1 MEKGLIELLK
11 LSSQYL
17 SQHGVPN
24 SRLDAE
30 VLLADILNTDRIGLY
45 VNYDRPIS
53 SAEISRYRIAVAKRA
68 IRIPVAYITG
78 KKEFMSMDFH
88 VEDGVLIPRPDTEVL
103 VDTVVQYL
111 ITNKIQTPRI
121 LDLCTGTGAIACS
134 LAKAFGKSKVVAT
147 DISDKAINVACKNVE
162 KLDLSHQVTVIKGD
176 LYDAVMRLEDK
187 QFDVIVSNPP
197 YIPTNQI
204 KDLEPEVS
212 KYEPKLALDG
222 GEDGMKVITRILDQV
237 HDYVTNGFVCL
248 EVGDTLQ
255 ANLVASKMK
264 EYGLTNIN
272 IVKDF
277 AGLDRAVSGVI
288 S

>member
-1 MEKGLIELLK
+1 
-11 LSSQYL
+11 
-17 SQHGVPN
+17 
-24 SRLDAE
+24 
-30 VLLADILNTDRIGLY
+30 
-45 VNYDRPIS
+45 
-53 SAEISRYRIAVAKRA
+53 
-68 IRIPVAYITG
+68 
-78 KKEFMSMDFH
+78 
-88 VEDGVLIPRPDTEVL
+88 
-103 VDTVVQYL
+103 
-111 ITNKIQTPRI
+111 
-121 LDLCTGTGAIACS
+121 
-134 LAKAFGKSKVVAT
+134 VAT